1 MEQRVKALRQF
12 IEKNGGVWQV
22 SRRLGYANASFLSQ
36 MVGPKKNR
44 PITEKTLKKI
54 ESEYS
59 MEPGYFDREV
69 SEEDAPKFQS
79 IDLAKKFKDAGI
91 EIPISKYLDVV
102 SFIEKHSA
110 GRDSQS
116 AFVDDLVDLF
126 RQS

>member
-1 MEQRVKALRQF
+1 
-12 IEKNGGVWQV
+12 
-22 SRRLGYANASFLSQ
+22 

-59 MEPGYFDREV
+59 LEPGYFDREV